1 MLIKDRSN
9 EGTRLGGGM
18 PAHDKVHT
26 AKGSAS
32 NDVDRME
39 YRDSPK
45 MQKKLMR
52 ELEEKTKRGIPRDCN
67 AGNK

>member
-1 MLIKDRSN
+1 
-9 EGTRLGGGM
+9 
-18 PAHDKVHT
+18 
-26 AKGSAS
+26 
-32 NDVDRME
+32 ME